1 LHADRKPGAPGTGW
15 AGWRWLALG
24 ALVLL
29 VALAAMWWGRGR
41 AQAPIRVGVL
51 HSLTGTMAVSE
62 KPLVDGVRL
71 AVEEINAQGGLLGRP
86 LELVVADGRSDNAVF
101 AAEAE
106 RLISREHV
114 SVLFA
119 CWTSACRK
127 AVRPVVERHDHLM
140 FYPVQYEGLE
150 LSRNIVYTG
159 AAPNQQIMPGTR
171 WALERWGKRVYLV
184 GSDYVFPRTAN
195 RIIRD
200 MVVASGGEVLGERYL
215 PLGSA
220 DVAAVLADIRRLK
233 PDVVLNTINGDS
245 NAAFFKG
252 LRAAGLERTPLMSF
266 SVTEDEMKA
275 FGGAQLPEHYAVW
288 GYFQSLADAEN
299 RRFVAAFQRR
309 FGAGRT
315 TSDPV
320 EAAYSGVYLWA
331 QAVRQAGSAE
341 PRYVNRTILD
351 QTLRAPSGIMAVD
364 GDTRHVWKMMRVGK
378 VEPDGQFREVFAVP
392 YPLRP
397 SPFPSYR
404 TIPEWTDIAAK
415 LRGEGAP

>member
-1 LHADRKPGAPGTGW
+1 
-15 AGWRWLALG
+15 
-24 ALVLL
+24 
-29 VALAAMWWGRGR
+29 
-41 AQAPIRVGVL
+41 
-51 HSLTGTMAVSE
+51 
-62 KPLVDGVRL
+62 
-71 AVEEINAQGGLLGRP
+71 
-86 LELVVADGRSDNAVF
+86 
-101 AAEAE
+101 
-106 RLISREHV
+106 
-114 SVLFA
+114 
-119 CWTSACRK
+119 
-127 AVRPVVERHDHLM
+127 
-140 FYPVQYEGLE
+140 
-150 LSRNIVYTG
+150 VYTG

-184 GSDYVFPRTAN
+184 GSDYIFPRTAN

-200 MVVASGGEVLGERYL
+200 MVTASGGAVLGERYL

-252 LRAAGLERTPLMSF
+252 LRASGLARTPLMSF

-309 FGAGRT
+309 FGAERT

-331 QAVRQAGSAE
+331 QAVRQADSAE

-351 QTLRAPSGIMAVD
+351 QTRRAPSGIVAVD
-364 GDTRHVWKMMRVGK
+364 GKTRHVWKMLRIGK
-378 VEPDGQFREVFAVP
+378 VGLDGQFREVFAIP

-397 SPFPSYR
+397 SPFPSYH
-404 TIPEWTDIAAK
+404 TMPEWTAIAAE
-415 LRGEGAP
+415 LRKEGAP